1 MGDLDYDGFS
11 YEDFDSNIEEHRVN
25 ILPNL
30 PIEYQV
36 NKEDKFETYMNLYN
50 YYRKDP
56 IYNCLP
62 FEFYSDFILSETE
75 KYIGVKIIDDDF
87 YKVLKNKM
95 FD

>member
-1 MGDLDYDGFS
+1 MNIDLEGFDYDNL
-11 YEDFDSNIEEHRVN
+11 DSKIEEHKID

-36 NKEDKFETYMNLYN
+36 NKEDMFETYINLYN
-50 YYRKDP
+50 YYRKDSM
-56 IYNCLP
+56 YNDLQ

-75 KYIGVKIIDDDF
+75 KYIGVKIIDQDF
-87 YKVLKNKM
+87 YKELKNKM

>member
-1 MGDLDYDGFS
+1 MNIDLEGFDYDDLDS
-11 YEDFDSNIEEHRVN
+11 KIHEHKID

-36 NKEDKFETYMNLYN
+36 NKECKFETYMNLYN
-50 YYRKDP
+50 YYRKDKM
-56 IYNCLP
+56 YNDLP

-75 KYIGVKIIDDDF
+75 KYIGVKIIDQDF
-87 YKVLKNKM
+87 YKELKNKM